1 MARVLV
7 AIPRVH
13 EASRSGLER
22 LQGAGCELVVNPH
35 GRTLSEDELA
45 VMLPG
50 CFASIA
56 GGERYSERVF
66 AAAPGCKVVA
76 RMGVGYDAVDVA
88 AATRH
93 GVAVAMGFGT
103 NHEAVA
109 DLALTFMA
117 ALSNRLFAY
126 HQEVME
132 GRWGGHFHPG
142 LWRSTVG
149 ILGLGRIGRALA
161 RRCRGFEMRVL
172 AYDPIADPAY
182 AAAER
187 IELVELERVFREA
200 DFVSVHAPHSP
211 ETDKLVNRERLAL
224 MKPSAFL
231 INTARGGLVDE
242 NALIEAL
249 AAGTIAGAG
258 LDVFEVEPLP
268 AGSPLRGLPN
278 VVLTPHCAGGSISA
292 VAMMTERCVDN
303 ILAIRDGRSPSDE
316 YLLNPEVLR

>member
-1 MARVLV
+1 MTKVLV

-13 EASRSGLER
+13 EATRAGLER
-22 LQGAGCELVVNPH
+22 LQAAGCELVLNPH
-35 GRTLSEDELA
+35 GRTLREDELIA
-45 VMLPG
+45 MLPG
-50 CFASIA
+50 CFATIA

-66 AAAPGCKVVA
+66 AAAPELKVVA

-93 GVAVAMGFGT
+93 GVAVAMGFGA

-109 DLALTFMA
+109 DMAFALMA

-132 GRWGGHFHPG
+132 RRWGGHFQPG
-142 LWRSTVG
+142 LWRSTLG
-149 ILGLGRIGRALA
+149 IIGLGRIGRALA

-172 AYDPIADPAY
+172 ACDPIADPA
-182 AAAER
+182 AAKAEGV
-187 IELVELERVFREA
+187 ELVELERVLREA
-200 DFVSVHAPHSP
+200 DFVSVHAPHSG
-211 ETDKLVNRERLAL
+211 ETDKLVNAERLAL

-242 NALIEAL
+242 RALYEAL
-249 AAGTIAGAG
+249 AAGRIAGAG

-268 AGSPLRGLPN
+268 ADSPLRSLAN
-278 VVLTPHCAGGSISA
+278 VILTPHCAGGSISA
-292 VAMMTERCVDN
+292 VALMTERCVDS
-303 ILAIRDGRSPSDE
+303 ILAIREGRSPGDE
-316 YLLNPEVLR
+316 FLLNPEVLR